1 MADRLKSALRKDL
14 KMEIK
19 LTRKDVAE
27 TYGTK
32 TRSVGYCEL
41 QKTLTV
47 LEARGVV
54 TKLGYN
60 SGLYGW
66 NWTAYLIQGTDK
78 REDVILV
85 TGYRNL
91 EGKRIKREASS
102 YLERQADELK
112 TAAILD
118 VLIKAV
124 EK

>member
-1 MADRLKSALRKDL
+1 
-14 KMEIK
+14 MEIK

-41 QKTLTV
+41 QKTLAV
-47 LEARGVV
+47 LEDRGAV

-91 EGKRIKREASS
+91 VGKRIKHEASS

-112 TAAILD
+112 TDAILD

>member
-1 MADRLKSALRKDL
+1 MSALRKDK

-41 QKTLTV
+41 QRTLTV
-47 LEARGVV
+47 LEARGLV

-60 SGLYGW
+60 SGIFGW
-66 NWTAYLIQGTDK
+66 NWAAYLIKGTDK
-78 REDVILV
+78 RENVILV

-91 EGKRIKREASS
+91 VGKMIKREASS
-102 YLERQADELK
+102 FLERNADKMK
-112 TAAILD
+112 TSAILD
-118 VLIKAV
+118 VIIKMI

>member
-1 MADRLKSALRKDL
+1 
-14 KMEIK
+14 MEIK
-19 LTRKDVAE
+19 LTRKDVSE

-47 LEARGVV
+47 LEA
-54 TKLGYN
+54 LD
-60 SGLYGW
+60 GW
-66 NWTAYLIQGTDK
+66 NWTAYLIKGTDK

-91 EGKRIKREASS
+91 VGKRIKREASS
-102 YLERQADELK
+102 YLEKQADQLK
-112 TAAILD
+112 TTAILD
-118 VLIKAV
+118 VLIKAI

>member
-1 MADRLKSALRKDL
+1 MD
-14 KMEIK
+14 IK

-41 QKTLTV
+41 QKTLSV
-47 LEARGVV
+47 REARGMV

-60 SGLYGW
+60 SGIYGW
-66 NWTAYLIQGTDK
+66 NWTAYLIKGTEK

-91 EGKRIKREASS
+91 VGKRIKYEASS

-112 TAAILD
+112 TTAILD
-118 VLIKAV
+118 VLINAI

>member
-1 MADRLKSALRKDL
+1 MD
-14 KMEIK
+14 IK

-27 TYGTK
+27 TCGTK
-32 TRSVGYCEL
+32 TRCVGYCEL
-41 QKTLTV
+41 QKTLAV
-47 LEARGVV
+47 LEARGAV

-66 NWTAYLIQGTDK
+66 NWTAYLIKGTDK

-102 YLERQADELK
+102 FLERQADELK

-118 VLIKAV
+118 VLIKAI

>member
-1 MADRLKSALRKDL
+1 MD
-14 KMEIK
+14 IK

-41 QKTLTV
+41 QRTLNV
-47 LEARGVV
+47 LEARGSV

-60 SGLYGW
+60 CGIYGW

-78 REDVILV
+78 REDVIIV

-91 EGKRIKREASS
+91 VGKRIKCEASS

-112 TAAILD
+112 TTAILD

>member
-1 MADRLKSALRKDL
+1 
-14 KMEIK
+14 MEIK

-41 QKTLTV
+41 QRTLTV
-47 LEARGVV
+47 LEDRGAV

-66 NWTAYLIQGTDK
+66 NWTAYIIQGTGK

-102 YLERQADELK
+102 FLERKADELK
-112 TAAILD
+112 TTAILD

>member
-1 MADRLKSALRKDL
+1 MD
-14 KMEIK
+14 IK

-41 QKTLTV
+41 QRTLTV
-47 LEARGVV
+47 LEARGAV

-66 NWTAYLIQGTDK
+66 NWTAYLINGGDGK
-78 REDVILV
+78 EDVILV

-91 EGKRIKREASS
+91 VGQRISAKTCEG
-102 YLERQADELK
+102 LERNSNGMK
-112 TAAILD
+112 TKDIMLFLRA
-118 VLIKAV
+118 
-124 EK
+124 

>member
-1 MADRLKSALRKDL
+1 
-14 KMEIK
+14 METK

-32 TRSVGYCEL
+32 TRCVGYCEL

-47 LEARGVV
+47 LEERGLV

-60 SGLYGW
+60 SGIYGW
-66 NWTAYLIQGTDK
+66 NWTAYLIKGTDK

-91 EGKRIKREASS
+91 EGKRIKRKDSS
-102 YLERQADELK
+102 FLERNAEKMK
-112 TAAILD
+112 TTSILD
-118 VLIKAV
+118 LLIKLV

>member
-1 MADRLKSALRKDL
+1 MD
-14 KMEIK
+14 IK

-41 QKTLTV
+41 QKTLSV
-47 LEARGVV
+47 LEARGMV

-66 NWTAYLIQGTDK
+66 NWTAYLIKGTEK

-91 EGKRIKREASS
+91 AGKRIKYEASS

-112 TAAILD
+112 TTAILD
-118 VLIKAV
+118 VLTNAI

>member
-1 MADRLKSALRKDL
+1 
-14 KMEIK
+14 MEIK
-19 LTRKDVAE
+19 LTRKYVAE

-41 QKTLTV
+41 QRTLTV
-47 LEARGVV
+47 LESRGAV

-60 SGLYGW
+60 SGIYGW

-91 EGKRIKREASS
+91 AGQRIKREASS
-102 YLERQADELK
+102 FLERNADK
-112 TAAILD
+112 MKASAILD
-118 VLIKAV
+118 VLIKMI

>member
-1 MADRLKSALRKDL
+1 MD
-14 KMEIK
+14 IK

-27 TYGTK
+27 THGTK

-41 QKTLTV
+41 QRTLTV
-47 LEARGVV
+47 LEARVAV

-91 EGKRIKREASS
+91 VGKRIKREASS
-102 YLERQADELK
+102 FLERNADKMKTTSIIELL
-112 TAAILD
+112 TCGRG
-118 VLIKAV
+118 LIIKG
-124 EK
+124 K

>member
-1 MADRLKSALRKDL
+1 
-14 KMEIK
+14 MEIK
-19 LTRKDVAE
+19 LTRKDVSE

-54 TKLGYN
+54 TELGYN

-66 NWTAYLIQGTDK
+66 NWTAYLIKGTDK

-91 EGKRIKREASS
+91 VGKRIKRKASS
-102 YLERQADELK
+102 FLERNEGKVK
-112 TAAILD
+112 TTSILD
-118 VLIKAV
+118 VLIKAI

>member
-1 MADRLKSALRKDL
+1 MK
-14 KMEIK
+14 IK

-32 TRSVGYCEL
+32 TRCVGYCQL
-41 QKTLTV
+41 QRTLTV

-54 TKLGYN
+54 TELGYN

-66 NWTAYLIQGTDK
+66 NWTAYLIKGTDK
-78 REDVILV
+78 IEDVILV

-91 EGKRIKREASS
+91 EGKRIKHEASS
-102 YLERQADELK
+102 YLEKHADQLK
-112 TAAILD
+112 TTAILD
-118 VLIKAV
+118 VLTKAI

>member
-1 MADRLKSALRKDL
+1 
-14 KMEIK
+14 MEIK
-19 LTRKDVAE
+19 LTRKDVSE

-54 TKLGYN
+54 TELGYN

-66 NWTAYLIQGTDK
+66 NWTAYLIKGTDK

-91 EGKRIKREASS
+91 VGKRIKREASS
-102 YLERQADELK
+102 YLERDAGELK

-118 VLIKAV
+118 VLIKAI

>member
-1 MADRLKSALRKDL
+1 MDIR
-14 KMEIK
+14 

-32 TRSVGYCEL
+32 TRSAGYCEL
-41 QKTLTV
+41 QRTLNV
-47 LEARGVV
+47 LEARGAV

-78 REDVILV
+78 REDVIIV

-91 EGKRIKREASS
+91 VGKRIKYEASS

-112 TAAILD
+112 TTAILD